1 MKTEYNIARLEYQ
14 LSLYKMTIDELL
26 HIINDGYKKS
36 ISKNDIYSET
46 IEINYLKRI
55 DKIFNKGLTYYVD
68 MSAPIQS
75 KDSSIFFR
83 KDNFGTELN
92 LSSKKVVNQF
102 EEQKTLLSA
111 IAKLAEI
118 KISRTIPEFN
128 ISQNP
133 RDVANTIHSSIRLNF
148 LKDKKQYLSA
158 IITKLAENNIFV
170 FEYIETWNKK
180 EKSNINGFYLL
191 PNTIVIKRQQKYLR
205 REIFTLIHE
214 FGHYL
219 INSEEIED
227 CDDTL
232 YASNSTN
239 QTERWC
245 NDFAYYFLSGEYA
258 KKIDD
263 LDYATEKNDF
273 HTDIIENISKSTH
286 LSKIALYTRL
296 LYQQKISKQ
305 DYNGIKDTIQE
316 QIKSSEEKEK
326 KEQELSKL
334 KGEVSR
340 GSTPKPIISPLL
352 ASTLNIAYYSGV
364 IDEAGIR
371 QITNLSADRIWN
383 LIK

>member
-133 RDVANTIHSSIRLNF
+133 RDVANTIHSSIRLKF

-158 IITKLAENNIFV
+158 IITRLAENNIFV

-227 CDDTL
+227 CV
-232 YASNSTN
+232 
-239 QTERWC
+239 C
-245 NDFAYYFLSGEYA
+245 
-258 KKIDD
+258 K
-263 LDYATEKNDF
+263 
-273 HTDIIENISKSTH
+273 
-286 LSKIALYTRL
+286 
-296 LYQQKISKQ
+296 QQ
-305 DYNGIKDTIQE
+305 Y
-316 QIKSSEEKEK
+316 
-326 KEQELSKL
+326 
-334 KGEVSR
+334 
-340 GSTPKPIISPLL
+340 KP
-352 ASTLNIAYYSGV
+352 N
-364 IDEAGIR
+364 
-371 QITNLSADRIWN
+371 
-383 LIK
+383 